1 MSPVPEP
8 NDVFRALHSR
18 ATTAK
23 IEKPTDPDG
32 LVLEAWAQ
40 GFMVGALIIMS
51 CITLANMRR
60 GVLLH
65 KLILLEVRHYG
76 TEVEVRTNGFL
87 AGYGLLARLLHPLQP
102 TDLCVVAVRRRDT
115 AERFVVSTQCDFM
128 DEAETISVEERQSAV
143 HWDHHTQ
150 LPVLGG

>member
-1 MSPVPEP
+1 MSPVPEQVSP
-8 NDVFRALHSR
+8 LNNGFHDLVAR
-18 ATTAK
+18 K

-65 KLILLEVRHYG
+65 KLILLEVSSRIC
-76 TEVEVRTNGFL
+76 R
-87 AGYGLLARLLHPLQP
+87 AGSEYMSP
-102 TDLCVVAVRRRDT
+102 TR
-115 AERFVVSTQCDFM
+115 
-128 DEAETISVEERQSAV
+128 
-143 HWDHHTQ
+143 
-150 LPVLGG
+150 